1 MKPCAFEYYNPQ
13 SVEEVF
19 KLLDKLGDDA
29 KILAGG
35 QSLLPMMNFRLA
47 RPEVLIDINQIEKL
61 DFIKEEKE
69 YICIGSLTRERAI
82 EDSELIKTK
91 IPILSEAV
99 KYIAFP
105 PIRNKGTIG
114 GSIAHADPSAELC
127 LMMIIL
133 EAQIKIESSQ
143 NTRWVD
149 AEDFFLTYLTTV
161 IEPHEMITEI
171 RIPIPAAETIH
182 SFQSFSWRHGDFAIV
197 SVAVMLTLSD
207 DGICES
213 AKIALGS
220 VNPTPFRVTE
230 AEEMLIGKK
239 LNEKRIEAVAEE
251 AAGASDPESDLHSSA
266 DYKREMVKI
275 FTKKGLMQ
283 VLKRFKEKTE

>member
-1 MKPCAFEYYNPQ
+1 MKPCAFEYFDPQ

-35 QSLLPMMNFRLA
+35 QSLLPMINFRLA
-47 RPEVLIDINQIEKL
+47 RPEVLIDINKL
-61 DFIKEEKE
+61 DELDYIKEENG
-69 YICIGSLTRERAI
+69 YICIGALTRERAI
-82 EDSELIKTK
+82 EDSELIKSK

-99 KYIAFP
+99 KYIAFL
-105 PIRNKGTIG
+105 PIRNKGTLG

-127 LMMIIL
+127 LMMIAL

-143 NTRWVD
+143 DARWVD

-161 IEPHEMITEI
+161 IEPHELITEI
-171 RIPIPAAETIH
+171 RMPIPAAETIH
-182 SFQSFSWRHGDFAIV
+182 SFQSFSRRHGDFAIV
-197 SVAVMLTLSD
+197 SVAVVLEIND
-207 DGICES
+207 DGICEG

-220 VNPTPFRVTE
+220 VNPTPLRVAE
-230 AEEMLIGKK
+230 AEDMLIGKK
-239 LNEKRIEAVAEE
+239 LDAKLIEAVANETAE
-251 AAGASDPESDLHSSA
+251 ASDPDPDLHSSA
-266 DYKREMVKI
+266 DYKREMARN

-283 VLKRFKEKTE
+283 VLKRFEENA